1 VLREIELWKRF
12 DVILESLA
20 AIAGE
25 ELSIAGFSP
34 SLLSFFP

>member
-1 VLREIELWKRF
+1 MSEEIKLWKRF
-12 DVILESLA
+12 DVVLKSLA

-34 SLLSFFP
+34 SLSSSLL